1 MNFKDDVKETVIKKK
16 KKKKKKL
23 WIIKLVS
30 LRKKKHSGVDGV
42 FKMTIDYWCKMGV

>member
-1 MNFKDDVKETVIKKK
+1 MNFKDDVKETVI
-16 KKKKKKL
+16 KKKL

-42 FKMTIDYWCKMGV
+42 FKMTIDHWCKMGV